1 MVYSVNLIYAEHYV
15 WKGYKSVVLEDKLTY
30 FKLGREHYPFDYHF
44 RIAASIELSKLAI
57 NGNSMEYGQKALPI
71 LNEALKIDGYSP
83 ELLGPA
89 VIINYG
95 VGNVKEAK
103 VYYSI
108 FKQTAK
114 RSNFLD
120 FMKGYL
126 Q

>member
-1 MVYSVNLIYAEHYV
+1 M
-15 WKGYKSVVLEDKLTY
+15 KY
-30 FKLGREHYPFDYHF
+30 FKLSKEYYPFDYHF
-44 RIAASIELSKLAI
+44 RIVSSIELSKLAI
-57 NGNSMEYGQKALPI
+57 NNNSMEYAIKALPV
-71 LNEALKIDGYSP
+71 LNNALIIDGYSP

-103 VYYSI
+103 QYYSL

-120 FMKGYL
+120 FMKGQL